1 MLPRSGRVDGGVD
14 HARAALALGEPR
26 AAPVRSGWAEATQR
40 GRGNGGKVVRKR
52 GRGMKIC
59 RVKYYVDFGGFFI
72 EKRAYAP
79 LRWNH
84 LEHEERGDAVS
95 KGTNPPGIRLFK
107 DPHAKVAPNGYQR
120 ALSVT
125 LQHNHTI
132 NTINSNS

>member
-1 MLPRSGRVDGGVD
+1 VLPRSGRVDGGVD

-84 LEHEERGDAVS
+84 LEHEVYIYPFAPHWEIPMLKVEELLKFVS
-95 KGTNPPGIRLFK
+95 I
-107 DPHAKVAPNGYQR
+107 Y
-120 ALSVT
+120 
-125 LQHNHTI
+125 
-132 NTINSNS
+132 

>member
-1 MLPRSGRVDGGVD
+1 MVPRSGRVDGGVD

-59 RVKYYVDFGGFFI
+59 RVKYYVDFRWIFI
-72 EKRAYAP
+72 EKRWYAP

-84 LEHEERGDAVS
+84 LEHEEYRAVVGS
-95 KGTNPPGIRLFK
+95 EGSLG
-107 DPHAKVAPNGYQR
+107 Q
-120 ALSVT
+120 
-125 LQHNHTI
+125 
-132 NTINSNS
+132 

>member
-1 MLPRSGRVDGGVD
+1 MVPRSGRVDGGVD

-59 RVKYYVDFGGFFI
+59 RVKYYVDFRWIFI
-72 EKRAYAP
+72 EKRWYAP

-84 LEHEERGDAVS
+84 LEHEED
-95 KGTNPPGIRLFK
+95 L
-107 DPHAKVAPNGYQR
+107 NG
-120 ALSVT
+120 SVFYVT
-125 LQHNHTI
+125 VVFMIFENEWIYISSDTI
-132 NTINSNS
+132 

>member
-59 RVKYYVDFGGFFI
+59 RVKYYVDVGGFFI

-84 LEHEERGDAVS
+84 LEHEERARPIFGEVESGTS
-95 KGTNPPGIRLFK
+95 KGKFSIYISVRLC
-107 DPHAKVAPNGYQR
+107 
-120 ALSVT
+120 T
-125 LQHNHTI
+125 E
-132 NTINSNS
+132 

>member
-1 MLPRSGRVDGGVD
+1 VLPRSGRVDGGVD

-84 LEHEERGDAVS
+84 LEHEDC
-95 KGTNPPGIRLFK
+95 
-107 DPHAKVAPNGYQR
+107 DPYTVHALAGPKAKYTKSIHPK
-120 ALSVT
+120 T
-125 LQHNHTI
+125 LVRT
-132 NTINSNS
+132 

>member
-1 MLPRSGRVDGGVD
+1 VLPRSGRVDGGVD

-84 LEHEERGDAVS
+84 LEHEDYRVCRTKKNQKIIS
-95 KGTNPPGIRLFK
+95 KLPFRSIHPK
-107 DPHAKVAPNGYQR
+107 
-120 ALSVT
+120 
-125 LQHNHTI
+125 TI
-132 NTINSNS
+132 SPTA

>member
-1 MLPRSGRVDGGVD
+1 VLPRSGRVDGGVD

-84 LEHEERGDAVS
+84 LEHEDIIEKLL
-95 KGTNPPGIRLFK
+95 KGWTIPWIPKLYLMEF
-107 DPHAKVAPNGYQR
+107 
-120 ALSVT
+120 SVV
-125 LQHNHTI
+125 I
-132 NTINSNS
+132 A